1 MNDVDI
7 KALPDDVATL
17 KALILN
23 QATELRYL
31 QEQLN
36 LALHRRFGK
45 SSEKDPGQHELF
57 DEPEQITEEEVD
69 AINNSEEIE
78 TIAVPAHQRKTRG
91 GKALPEHLPRVEV
104 IHDLDEAD
112 K

>member
-36 LALHRRFGK
+36 NWGRNNWGRSKNSWRRGWDSPTLGLK
-45 SSEKDPGQHELF
+45 
-57 DEPEQITEEEVD
+57 
-69 AINNSEEIE
+69 
-78 TIAVPAHQRKTRG
+78 
-91 GKALPEHLPRVEV
+91 PRISWLQLVY
-104 IHDLDEAD
+104 AY

>member
-36 LALHRRFGK
+36 NWGRSKIIGVGVK
-45 SSEKDPGQHELF
+45 
-57 DEPEQITEEEVD
+57 IV
-69 AINNSEEIE
+69 
-78 TIAVPAHQRKTRG
+78 G
-91 GKALPEHLPRVEV
+91 GEGGIRTHG
-104 IHDLDEAD
+104 
-112 K
+112 

>member
-45 SSEKDPGQHELF
+45 SSEKNPGQHELF
-57 DEPEQITEEEVD
+57 DEPEQITEEDVY

-91 GKALPEHLPRVEV
+91 RRAMVKSGFCQHDQAALL
-104 IHDLDEAD
+104 
-112 K
+112 

>member
-31 QEQLN
+31 L
-36 LALHRRFGK
+36 LM
-45 SSEKDPGQHELF
+45 
-57 DEPEQITEEEVD
+57 
-69 AINNSEEIE
+69 AI
-78 TIAVPAHQRKTRG
+78 
-91 GKALPEHLPRVEV
+91 
-104 IHDLDEAD
+104 
-112 K
+112 

>member
-36 LALHRRFGK
+36 NWGRSKIIG
-45 SSEKDPGQHELF
+45 
-57 DEPEQITEEEVD
+57 
-69 AINNSEEIE
+69 
-78 TIAVPAHQRKTRG
+78 
-91 GKALPEHLPRVEV
+91 VEV
-104 IHDLDEAD
+104 KIVGGEGGIRTHG
-112 K
+112 

>member
-36 LALHRRFGK
+36 NWGRSKIIG
-45 SSEKDPGQHELF
+45 
-57 DEPEQITEEEVD
+57 
-69 AINNSEEIE
+69 
-78 TIAVPAHQRKTRG
+78 
-91 GKALPEHLPRVEV
+91 VEV
-104 IHDLDEAD
+104 KIVGGEGGILRHQV
-112 K
+112 